1 MIKYTRREFE
11 RILLDNGFE
20 LVRQSGGHLIF
31 KRNGEETC
39 VIPQVIQEPIAK
51 RLIKEH
57 KLVLDRKEK
66 KRCKYGKTSRL
77 AHSKKVL
84 KR

>member
-11 RILLDNGFE
+11 RILVTNGFVY
-20 LVRQSGGHLIF
+20 VRQSGGHLIY
-31 KRNGEETC
+31 KRNDNETC

-57 KLVLDRKEK
+57 GLIVRKEK
-66 KRCKYGKTSRL
+66 RKCKSGKTSRL
-77 AHSKKVL
+77 AHSRKDSTK
-84 KR
+84 

>member
-11 RILLDNGFE
+11 RILVTNGF
-20 LVRQSGGHLIF
+20 VYIRQTGGHLIY
-31 KRNGEETC
+31 KRNGNETC

-57 KLVLDRKEK
+57 KLMVNGKEK
-66 KRCKYGKTSRL
+66 KKCKSEKTSRL
-77 AHSKKVL
+77 AHSRKDLMK
-84 KR
+84 